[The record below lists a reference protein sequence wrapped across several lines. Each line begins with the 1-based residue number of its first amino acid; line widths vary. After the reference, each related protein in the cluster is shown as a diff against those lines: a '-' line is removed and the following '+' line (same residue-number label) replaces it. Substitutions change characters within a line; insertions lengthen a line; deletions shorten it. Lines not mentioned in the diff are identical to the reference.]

1 MIFAIEIDIEIDNKI
16 DIVIAI
22 EIAIVYICISL
33 KQKME
38 IYKGNSQTYSEEL
51 KAINTKYN
59 TISFLRLISIL
70 LFLGSLFYYIKTS
83 ESVFVIMAI
92 VLFAGFLVL
101 MRIHSK
107 LSFQRKIKTAL
118 VAINK
123 NEITY
128 LERKSIPFENG
139 AEFNDFHHPYA
150 YDLDIFGDH
159 SLFQN
164 LNRTATYIGKK
175 TLAKQLLTLL
185 PNVEILK
192 NHQAV
197 QELKDKLNWRQEFL
211 AFAKVGQDSETFYK
225 TLLQWRGYNSK
236 PLSKGA
242 VVISYLFPTLFASC
256 IIAYLLTSNMVFL
269 TYSSYLF
276 VINLGVLGNF
286 TKRIQMEIAQSENI
300 NTIIS
305 QYSLLVQKIENEN
318 FQSEKL
324 KELQQK
330 LNFKGQKASA
340 HLQKLAELFSSME
353 TIGNFVTA
361 LLFNGTFLFNLH
373 VLKSMIAWKKEHAEV
388 LEEWLEVI
396 GEFEMLN
403 SLANFAYNNPEFAY
417 PLLNADYEISFSNL
431 SHPLLNPATRVGN
444 EVQFQ
449 PQSFMILTG
458 SNMSGKSTFLRS
470 LGINM
475 VLAGM
480 GSPVCA
486 SKANVHP
493 LPVLV
498 SMRLSDSLSDSESYF
513 FAEIKRLKQI
523 MDELEENPA
532 FVLLDEIL
540 RGTNSDDKRNGT
552 IEVVKKVIAKKAIG
566 AIATHDIEV
575 CLTTNEFPDILTNK
589 CFEVEINNDELHFDY
604 TLRDG
609 ICKNKSATFLMK
621 KMGVI

>member
-1 MIFAIEIDIEIDNKI
+1 
-16 DIVIAI
+16 
-22 EIAIVYICISL
+22 
-33 KQKME
+33 ME
-38 IYKGNSQTYSEEL
+38 IYKNNSQNYSQEL

-59 TISFLRLISIL
+59 TISFFRFISVL
-70 LFLGSLFYYIKTS
+70 LCLASIFYYIKTS
-83 ESVFVIMAI
+83 ESVFVISAI
-92 VLFAGFLVL
+92 ILFAGFVIL

-107 LSFQRKIKTAL
+107 LAFKKKIKMAL
-118 VAINK
+118 VTINK
-123 NEITY
+123 NEIIY

-150 YDLDIFGDH
+150 YDLDVFGDH

-164 LNRTATYIGKK
+164 LNRTATFIGKK

-185 PNVEILK
+185 PNNEILK
-192 NHQAV
+192 NHEAV
-197 QELKDKLNWRQEFL
+197 EELSKKLNWRQEFL
-211 AFAKVGQDSETFYK
+211 AVAKVGQDNETFYK
-225 TLLQWRGYNSK
+225 TLLQWRVYNSQ
-236 PLSKGA
+236 PLSKVA
-242 VVISYLFPTLFASC
+242 LVILYLFPALFASC
-256 IIAYLLTSNMVFL
+256 IIGYFLTSNTVFL
-269 TYSSYLF
+269 TYSSFLF
-276 VINLGVLGNF
+276 VINLGILGNF

-318 FQSEKL
+318 FKSEKL
-324 KELQQK
+324 KDLQQK
-330 LNFKGQKASA
+330 LNFKNQKASA
-340 HLQKLAELFSSME
+340 HLQKLAELFSNME

-361 LLFNGTFLFNLH
+361 LLFNGTFLFNIH
-373 VLKSMIAWKKEHAEV
+373 VLKAMIAWKKEHAVV

-403 SLANFAYNNPEFAY
+403 SLANFAYNNPDFAY
-417 PLLNADYEISFSNL
+417 PTLNSNYEISFSNL

-444 EVQFQ
+444 VVQFQ

-475 VLAGM
+475 VLSGM

-486 SKANVHP
+486 SQANVHP

-523 MDELEENPA
+523 MDELEANPA

-575 CLTTNEFPDILTNK
+575 CLTTNEYPDILTNK
-589 CFEVEINNDELHFDY
+589 CFEVEISNNELHFDY
-604 TLRDG
+604 KLRDG

>member
-1 MIFAIEIDIEIDNKI
+1 
-16 DIVIAI
+16 
-22 EIAIVYICISL
+22 
-33 KQKME
+33 ME
-38 IYKGNSQTYSEEL
+38 IYKSNSQSYSQEL

-59 TISFLRLISIL
+59 TISFFRFISIL

-83 ESVFVIMAI
+83 ESIFVIMAI
-92 VLFAGFLVL
+92 ILFAGFLIL

-107 LSFQRKIKTAL
+107 LSFQKKIKTAL

-123 NEITY
+123 NETTY

-150 YDLDIFGDH
+150 YDLDIFGEH

-164 LNRTATYIGKK
+164 LNRTATFIGKK

-185 PNVEILK
+185 PNDEILR
-192 NHQAV
+192 NHKAV
-197 QELKDKLNWRQEFL
+197 EELSKKLNWRQEFL
-211 AFAKVGQDSETFYK
+211 AFAKVGQDNETFYK
-225 TLLQWRGYNSK
+225 TLLQWRVYNSK
-236 PLSKGA
+236 PLSKVA
-242 VVISYLFPTLFASC
+242 VVISYLFPALFVSC
-256 IIAYLLTSNMVFL
+256 IIGYLLTSNMVFL
-269 TYSSYLF
+269 TYSSFMF

-318 FQSEKL
+318 FKSEKL
-324 KELQQK
+324 KDLQQK
-330 LNFKGQKASA
+330 LNFKNQKASA
-340 HLQKLAELFSSME
+340 HLQKLAELFSNME

-403 SLANFAYNNPEFAY
+403 SLANFAYNNPDFVY
-417 PLLNADYEISFSNL
+417 PELNSNYEIAFSNL
-431 SHPLLNPATRVGN
+431 SHPLLNPVTRVGN

-486 SKANVHP
+486 SCANVHP

-523 MDELEENPA
+523 MDELEANPA

-552 IEVVKKVIAKKAIG
+552 IEVVKKVIAQKAIG

-575 CLTTNEFPDILTNK
+575 CLTTNEYPNILTNK
-589 CFEVEINNDELHFDY
+589 CFEVEISNDELHFDY